1 MAWGSALAAPFA
13 YVPNEGSGTL
23 SVIDTATD
31 QVVGEIPAGKKPR
44 GLAVSLDGARLYVSD
59 QPNNRLVVVDLAL
72 RKAVGTVP
80 LGVSPE
86 GVSASPD
93 GRYIAV
99 ALEESNSVAF
109 IAAATGTE
117 AFTVKVEGKNPE
129 HAVFSPDGKLVYV
142 GAEDAEQVDVIDVGK
157 RRQVARIAVGRR
169 PRGIG
174 FLPDGSRAFIAC
186 EISSEVHVVDVA
198 RSQSVA
204 VVKAGNF
211 TNGIAVRPDG
221 KVVYVSNGR
230 DGTVSAID
238 TASNRIVATIATGA
252 RPWNMAITPDGRKL
266 YVANGRSNSVSVID
280 TATHTKL
287 RDIAVGGL
295 PWGVIIPRLPLAQGA
310 RQPGADAVVVSAT
323 RVDQPSL
330 EIPASIDRL
339 YGEDLREGRPQ
350 VNLSESLGRVPGI
363 VVLNRQNYAQ
373 DLQISSRG
381 FGARATF
388 GVRGIRLIADGI
400 PATMPDG
407 QGQSATF
414 ALGSASRVEVLR
426 GPFSSL
432 YGNASGGVINV
443 ITEDGPAV
451 PTLEAG
457 LYAGSYDT
465 WRSALKFGGQWGAL
479 NAIGDLSRFSTDG
492 YRDHSATVR
501 EQLNAKAKVE
511 IGSGTTLTLVAN
523 SLRQPDTQDP
533 LGLTRAQVLQNPQQA
548 TATAITFNTRKTIE
562 HDQAGATLDHALS
575 AATRLQASAWTGS
588 RFVEQFL
595 AIPLLATAQLSPT
608 HSGGVV
614 NLDRGFGGAALRVFS
629 DAQLG
634 GKALR
639 LSAGVEYERMDER
652 RRGYLNNNGVQ
663 GTLKRDEDNV
673 VSSTD
678 LFAQAEWKIAERW
691 SAHAGLRS
699 SRVEFTSEDH
709 FIAAGNPDDS
719 GARSYSATTP
729 VAGVVYK
736 LDPTSS
742 LYANL
747 GRGFETPTFVELS
760 YRNPPATGLNFA
772 LEPSR
777 SRHLEVGYKTV
788 KPGVARGSLALFD
801 VETRDEIV
809 IDQSSGGRAT
819 FKNAGRTQRRGF
831 ELGAESLLPGPFE
844 ARAALT
850 YLSAEFRDGF
860 ATVTGTPAVPA
871 TVAAGNVLPA
881 VPKNQFYAEAA
892 WRHAP
897 TGFRAGAELLYRDR
911 VAVNDIN
918 SEFADAFTVLNLVF
932 GFQQQGAKW
941 RLSEFLRV
949 DNVTDKNYIGSV
961 VVNDANG
968 RYYEPAPQRSI
979 LLGVQ
984 ASLKF

>member
-31 QVVGEIPAGKKPR
+31 QVIGDIPAGKKPR
-44 GLAVSLDGARLYVSD
+44 GLAANVEGTRLYVSD

-72 RKAVGTVP
+72 RKEVGTVP

-99 ALEESNSVAF
+99 ALEESNSIAF
-109 IAAATGTE
+109 IAAATGKE

-142 GAEDAEQVDVIDVGK
+142 SAEDAEQVDVIDVD
-157 RRQVARIAVGRR
+157 RRLQVAKIAVGRR

-174 FLPDGSRAFIAC
+174 FLPDGSRAYIAC

-198 RSQSVA
+198 RGQSVA

-211 TNGIAVRPDG
+211 SNGIAVRPDG

-230 DGTVSAID
+230 DGTVAAID
-238 TASNRIVATIATGA
+238 TASNRVVATIATGA

-266 YVANGRSNSVSVID
+266 YVANGRANSVSVID

-287 RDIAVGGL
+287 RDVPVGGL
-295 PWGVIIPRLPLAQGA
+295 PWGVIIPRLPLAQGD

-414 ALGSASRVEVLR
+414 DLGSASRVEVLR

-443 ITEDGPAV
+443 MTEDGPAM
-451 PTLEAG
+451 PTVDLSV
-457 LYAGSYDT
+457 YAGSDDT
-465 WRSALKFGGQWGAL
+465 WRGALKFGGQWGAL
-479 NAIGDLSRFSTDG
+479 NAVGNLSRFSTDG
-492 YRDHSATVR
+492 YRDHSAVVR
-501 EQLNAKAKVE
+501 DQLNAKAKFAL
-511 IGSGTTLTLVAN
+511 GSATGLTLVAN

-533 LGLTRAQVLQNPQQA
+533 LGLNAAQVLQNPQQA
-548 TATAITFNTRKTIE
+548 TPQATTFNTRKTIE

-575 AATRLQASAWTGS
+575 GATRLQASTWTGS

-595 AIPLLATAQLSPT
+595 AIPLGVQSSAT

-614 NLDRGFGGAALRVFS
+614 NLDRSFGGAALRLFS

-639 LSAGVEYERMDER
+639 LSAGIEVERMDER

-663 GTLKRDEDNV
+663 GALKRDEDNV
-673 VSSTD
+673 VSSTGVY
-678 LFAQAEWKIAERW
+678 AQAEWKFAERW
-691 SAHAGLRS
+691 SGHLGLRS
-699 SRVEFTSEDH
+699 TRVAFESTDY
-709 FIAAGNPDDS
+709 FIVGTNPDDS
-719 GARSYSATTP
+719 GSKDFSATTP
-729 VAGVVYK
+729 VAGIVYR
-736 LDPTSS
+736 LDAASS

-747 GRGFETPTFVELS
+747 GRGFETPTFVELA

-777 SRHLEVGYKTV
+777 SRHFEAGYKTV

-801 VETRDEIV
+801 VETSDEIV
-809 IDQSSGGRAT
+809 TDVSSGGRTT
-819 FKNAGRTQRRGF
+819 FRNAGRTQRRGV
-831 ELGAESLLPGPFE
+831 ELGAESLLSGPFE
-844 ARAALT
+844 ARAAYTL
-850 YLSAEFRDGF
+850 LDAEFSDAFG
-860 ATVTGTPAVPA
+860 A
-871 TVAAGNVLPA
+871 VAAGNKLPG
-881 VPKNQFYAEAA
+881 VPKNQFYAEGA
-892 WRHAP
+892 WRHAAS
-897 TGFRAGAELLYRDR
+897 GFRAGLELLYRSR

-918 SEFADAFTVLNLVF
+918 SEFADAYTVANLVF
-932 GFQQQGAKW
+932 GFQQKGATW
-941 RLSEFLRV
+941 RLREFLRV
-949 DNVTDKNYIGSV
+949 DNVTGKTYIGSV
-961 VVNDANG
+961 VVNDANS
-968 RYYEPAPQRSI
+968 RYYEPAPQRNV
-979 LLGVQ
+979 LLGIQ
-984 ASLKF
+984 ASLQF

>member
-1 MAWGSALAAPFA
+1 MAWGAALAAPFA
-13 YVPNEGSGTL
+13 YVPNEGTGTL

-31 QVVGEIPAGKKPR
+31 QVVGEIQAGKKPR
-44 GLAVSLDGARLYVSD
+44 GLAVSLDGTRLYVSD
-59 QPNNRLVVVDLAL
+59 QPNNRLVVVDLAS
-72 RKAVGTVP
+72 RKAIGTVP

-93 GRYIAV
+93 GRYVAV

-109 IAAATGTE
+109 IATATEKE

-157 RRQVARIAVGRR
+157 RQQVAAIAVGRR

-186 EISSEVHVVDVA
+186 EIASEVHVVDVA
-198 RSQSVA
+198 RGQTVA

-211 TNGIAVRPDG
+211 SNGIAVRPDG

-238 TASNRIVATIATGA
+238 TASNRIIATVATGA

-266 YVANGRSNSVSVID
+266 YVANGRANSVSVID
-280 TATHTKL
+280 TETHTKL
-287 RDIAVGGL
+287 RDIPVGKL
-295 PWGVIIPRLPLAQGA
+295 PWGVIIPRPPLAQGD

-330 EIPASIDRL
+330 EVPASIDRL
-339 YGEDLREGRPQ
+339 YGEDLRLGRPQ

-414 ALGSASRVEVLR
+414 DLGSASRVEVLR
-426 GPFSSL
+426 GPFSSM

-443 ITEDGPAV
+443 ITEDGPPV

-465 WRSALKFGGQWGAL
+465 WRGALKFGGQWGAL
-479 NAIGDLSRFSTDG
+479 NAIGNLSRFSTEG

-501 EQLNAKAKVE
+501 DQLNAKAKFSL
-511 IGSGTTLTLVAN
+511 GSATGLTLVAN

-533 LGLTRAQVLQNPQQA
+533 LGLTRAQVEQNPQQA

-575 AATRLQASAWTGS
+575 TATRLQATAWSGS
-588 RFVEQFL
+588 RFVEQYL
-595 AIPLLATAQLSPT
+595 AIPVAVQNAPT

-629 DAQLG
+629 DLQLG
-634 GKALR
+634 GKPLR
-639 LSAGVEYERMDER
+639 LSGGVEYERMEER
-652 RRGYLNNNGVQ
+652 RRGFLNLNGVQ
-663 GTLKRDEDNV
+663 GGLKRDEDNV
-673 VSSTD
+673 VSGTD
-678 LFAQAEWKIAERW
+678 LFAQAEWKFAERW
-691 SAHAGLRS
+691 AAHAGLRS
-699 SRVEFTSEDH
+699 SRVEFTSDDH

-719 GARSYSATTP
+719 GSKSYSATTP
-729 VAGVVYK
+729 VAGVVYR
-736 LDPTSS
+736 LDAASS

-777 SRHLEVGYKTV
+777 SRHFEVGYKTV
-788 KPGVARGSLALFD
+788 RAGVVRGSVALFD
-801 VETRDEIV
+801 VETSDEIV
-809 IDQSSGGRAT
+809 TDQSSGGRTT
-819 FKNAGRTQRRGF
+819 FRNAGRTQRRGV
-831 ELGAESLLPGPFE
+831 ELGAETLLHGPFE
-844 ARAALT
+844 ARAAYT
-850 YLSAEFRDGF
+850 RIEAEFSDAFG
-860 ATVTGTPAVPA
+860 A
-871 TVAAGNVLPA
+871 VAAGNVLPG
-881 VPKNQFYAEAA
+881 VPKSQFYAEAA

-897 TGFRAGAELLYRDR
+897 TGFRAAAELLYRSR

-918 SEFADAFTVLNLVF
+918 SEFTDAFTVLNLVF
-932 GFQQQGAKW
+932 GFQQQAAKW

-949 DNVTDKNYIGSV
+949 DNVTDKAYIGSV
-961 VVNDANG
+961 VVNDANS
-968 RYYEPAPQRSI
+968 RFYEPAPQRNV

-984 ASLKF
+984 ASLQF